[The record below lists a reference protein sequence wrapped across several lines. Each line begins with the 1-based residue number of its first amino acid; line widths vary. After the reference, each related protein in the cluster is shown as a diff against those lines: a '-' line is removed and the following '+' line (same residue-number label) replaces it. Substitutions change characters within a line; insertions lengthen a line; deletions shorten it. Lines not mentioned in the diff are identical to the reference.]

1 MNKNSNSSTQL
12 IDVLEHTTTRPSC
25 KSKCASETLTSG
37 INLAKASPAEQIIA
51 HSQMQKVSQHPCYSN
66 DAHHKYARMHL
77 PVAPA
82 CNIQCNY
89 CNRKYDCANESRPGV
104 VSELLTPEQAL
115 LKAQTVAKA
124 IPQLSVIGIAGP
136 GDPLANPVRTFKTLE
151 LIREAMPDIKL
162 CVSTNGLTLEEHVDK
177 LVSLGVDH
185 VTVTINTLD
194 EVIAA
199 QIYKWIYY
207 QGERYTG
214 VEAGRILIERQLAGI
229 KALSKAG
236 ILTKVNSVL
245 IPGINDQHLPELSR
259 ELRNNDVFLHNIMP
273 LISKPEHGTFYGLT
287 GQREPTTEELDQ
299 VRELSGGNVSQMKHC
314 QQCRADAVGMLGEDR
329 SAEFSINGIKPE
341 TINYSQT
348 MLGRSRFQSAVI
360 SKGNSETQAS
370 LLVAVASGVND
381 QIDLHFGHTDC
392 FKVYLI
398 IRNAQ
403 HYIGERRIK
412 RYCSGASDC
421 PDEGSLDDNQ
431 HAIQESSLSKTIK
444 ALHGIDVVLCSRLG
458 TTPKEALAEAGIL
471 PNVDYA
477 YQAVSDVLPELFP
490 RYAELAGAKWRKQ
503 QGIDA

>member
-1 MNKNSNSSTQL
+1 MNKNSTSSTHLNDFAEQQA
-12 IDVLEHTTTRPSC
+12 TRPSC
-25 KSKCASETLTSG
+25 KSKCESDTLTPA
-37 INLAKASPAEQIIA
+37 INLNKVSQSAVTIA
-51 HSQMQKVSQHPCYSN
+51 QSQLQKVAQHPCYSN

-104 VSELLTPEQAL
+104 VSELLTPTQAL

-136 GDPLANPVRTFKTLE
+136 GDPLANPVRTFETLE

-162 CVSTNGLTLEEHVDK
+162 CISTNGLTLSEHVDK

-207 QGERYTG
+207 QGKRYSG
-214 VEAGRILIERQLAGI
+214 VEAGRILIERQIAGI
-229 KALSKAG
+229 KALSMAG
-236 ILTKVNSVL
+236 ILTKINSVL
-245 IPGINDQHLPELSR
+245 IPGINDGHLPELSG
-259 ELRNNDVFLHNIMP
+259 ELRRNNVFLHNIMP
-273 LISKPEHGTFYGLT
+273 LISQPEHGTFFGLA
-287 GQREPTTEELDQ
+287 GQREPSSEELEQ

-329 SAEFSINGIKPE
+329 NAEFSIKGIDPAA
-341 TINYSQT
+341 INYSQT

-360 SKGNSETQAS
+360 SKGSSETQAS
-370 LLVAVASGVND
+370 LMVAVASGMND
-381 QIDLHFGHTDC
+381 QIDLHFGHADC
-392 FKVYLI
+392 FKLYLI
-398 IRNAQ
+398 IRNEQ

-421 PDEGSLDDNQ
+421 NDQSDLDKDQ
-431 HAIQESSLSKTIK
+431 HSNQESSLSKTIK
-444 ALHGIDVVLCSRLG
+444 ALHGVDLLLCCRLG
-458 TTPKEALAEAGIL
+458 TTPWEALEEAGIL

-477 YQAVSDVLPELFP
+477 YREVSTVLPELFP

-503 QGIDA
+503 QNMEP